1 VTLDGLLLKL
11 YVMELAEYSLDDV
24 FGKTKEDFELE
35 VDGLSAYAKAELIS
49 SRGELVDESF
59 EEGGRWSN
67 YRVRVF
73 RFYYY
78 DDSYGE
84 GDFIYVR
91 VTEEVPATE
100 MQEGGDFMEPEIE
113 QVYPHKIETT
123 VYKTTKPGDDN

>member
-1 VTLDGLLLKL
+1 MLDDLLLKL

-24 FGKTKEDFELE
+24 FGKTKEDFKRE

-49 SRGELVDESF
+49 SRGKLVDESF

-67 YRVRVF
+67 YRIRVF
-73 RFYYY
+73 RFYHQ
-78 DDSYGE
+78 